1 MVSTPEVLV
10 RTLSN
15 IYPDDSSLEEKQSL
29 HLIKYFEKRGV
40 FFSFTGAERMD
51 NEEKIK
57 L

>member
-29 HLIKYFEKRGV
+29 HLIKYFEMRGV